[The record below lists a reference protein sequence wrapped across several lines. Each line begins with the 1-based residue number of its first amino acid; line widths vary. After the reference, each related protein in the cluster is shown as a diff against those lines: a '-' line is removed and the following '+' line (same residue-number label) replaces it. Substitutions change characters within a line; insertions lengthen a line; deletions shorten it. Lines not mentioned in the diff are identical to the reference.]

1 MTGAWKRLM
10 NGWSSAFTVS
20 IDIAKTS
27 LPSEFVHAVWMPA
40 MPIGRP
46 LAFAMRQRA
55 GLPLS

>member
-1 MTGAWKRLM
+1 M